1 MRAVLV
7 AAAIG
12 AAGWA
17 VPVAARAGP
26 PLAWRLVEID
36 VEGGRRLVLERDPPP
51 RLEVRLSRERA
62 TAGEV
67 VEAEIR
73 LSGGEGRR
81 RIEVRP
87 SRPDVSI
94 LGPAEFE
101 VEGAQRVVVR
111 FTGASPGR
119 GGIVVLERE

>member
-1 MRAVLV
+1 MRAVLL
-7 AAAIG
+7 AAAVG
-12 AAGWA
+12 AAGCA
-17 VPVAARAGP
+17 VPVAAGCGP

-36 VEGGRRLVLERDPPP
+36 VEGGRQLVLEREPPP
-51 RLEVRLSRERA
+51 RVEVRLSRERA

-67 VEAEIR
+67 VEAEVW
-73 LSGGEGRR
+73 LPDGRGHR

-87 SRPDVSI
+87 SRPDVTI
-94 LGPAEFE
+94 LGPCEFE

-119 GGIVVLERE
+119 GGILVVVKE